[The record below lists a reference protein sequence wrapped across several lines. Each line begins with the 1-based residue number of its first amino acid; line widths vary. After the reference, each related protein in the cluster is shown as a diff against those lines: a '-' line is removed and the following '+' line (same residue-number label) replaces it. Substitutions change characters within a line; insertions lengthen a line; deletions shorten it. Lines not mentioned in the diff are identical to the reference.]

1 MPKILT
7 ALIDNKRQIHF
18 PESKLDQYQE
28 HFGDRMELV
37 TPKQHTTRFVSLD
50 EQRATKTAIEEEQ
63 QQSRFCPD
71 CGREMEDDGDG
82 VLYCEHCEG

>member
-7 ALIDNKRQIHF
+7 ALIDNERQIHF
-18 PESKLDQYQE
+18 PESLLKQYQE
-28 HFGDRMELV
+28 YFGEQMKLV
-37 TPKQHTTRFVSLD
+37 TPKQRTARFVSLD
-50 EQRATKTAIEEEQ
+50 EQRAAQTAVEEEQ
-63 QQSRFCPD
+63 HQSRFCPD